1 MKLKLVPT
9 GYYGYYGNGN
19 GAEGEVQVQRKGFS
33 TAIAYGS
40 NSNSNSDSDSD
51 TSSTN
56 QNDAASSEEY
66 IHHLL
71 LASSPD
77 VHQQVID
84 VDGIDM
90 LVYGKELDLPQAVSV
105 LQTPSS
111 SSNHTHTHTQHTHSQ
126 HQSQHQNNREHA
138 AAATAA
144 AVQVF
149 DKILILV
156 GHGEA
161 QFVTEEQSKTSFGNK
176 KEGDFC
182 LSSHVSSSIQYTYT
196 YSYSKCMCMC
206 MIVVSYSSVRTM

>member
-9 GYYGYYGNGN
+9 GYYGYGNGHGY

-40 NSNSNSDSDSD
+40 NSDSDSDTDTD

-56 QNDAASSEEY
+56 QNDAASASEEY

-111 SSNHTHTHTQHTHSQ
+111 SSNHTHTQHTQHQ
-126 HQSQHQNNREHA
+126 HQHQNNREHA

-182 LSSHVSSSIQYTYT
+182 LSSHVSS
-196 YSYSKCMCMC
+196 
-206 MIVVSYSSVRTM
+206 

>member
-1 MKLKLVPT
+1 MKLVPT
-9 GYYGYYGNGN
+9 GYYGN

-40 NSNSNSDSDSD
+40 NSDSDSDTDTD

-56 QNDAASSEEY
+56 QNDAASASEEY

-111 SSNHTHTHTQHTHSQ
+111 SSNHTHTQHQ
-126 HQSQHQNNREHA
+126 HQSQHQSQNNREHA

-182 LSSHVSSSIQYTYT
+182 LSSHVSS
-196 YSYSKCMCMC
+196 
-206 MIVVSYSSVRTM
+206 